1 MQRGLVFKLVF
12 LLCLVAL
19 PSPTRGESDDS
30 KISDSTEVG
39 VPSPKKLEKVVL
51 GEVEEVTL
59 VPWGISLPA
68 RIDTGADISALDAR
82 NIRIWK
88 NVADFKLGKPYGGL
102 QLRLPIVEWRQVKT
116 SVGSDTRP
124 VVEIGICLG
133 PKFFRTHALLGDR
146 SQMTYPFLVGRNILK
161 GRFIVDASNA
171 KAVHT
176 VCPPGVFLGEEST
189 SRW

>member
-1 MQRGLVFKLVF
+1 VQRGLVFKLVL
-12 LLCLVAL
+12 LLCLVAF
-19 PSPTRGESDDS
+19 PSPTRGDPDES
-30 KISDSTEVG
+30 KILDGTTVTI
-39 VPSPKKLEKVVL
+39 PSPKKLEKIVI

-59 VPWGISLPA
+59 VPWDVSLPA

-82 NIRIWK
+82 DVHTWK
-88 NVADFKLGKPYGGL
+88 NVADFRLGKLYGGL
-102 QLRLPIVEWRQVKT
+102 RLRLPIVEWRQVKT

-171 KAVHT
+171 KAVRT
-176 VCPPGVFLGEEST
+176 VCPPGAFLGEESV
-189 SRW
+189 SR

>member
-1 MQRGLVFKLVF
+1 VQRGLVFPLIL
-12 LLCLVAL
+12 LLCLVTL
-19 PSPTRGESDDS
+19 PSPTRGDPDEPKTSDD
-30 KISDSTEVG
+30 VG
-39 VPSPKKLEKVVL
+39 TVPSPKNPEKIVI

-88 NVADFKLGKPYGGL
+88 NIADFRLGKSYGDL
-102 QLRLPIVEWRQVKT
+102 HLRLPIVEWRQVKT

-133 PKFFRTHALLGDR
+133 PKFLRTMALLGDR
-146 SQMTYPFLVGRNILK
+146 SQMAYPFLVGRNVLK
-161 GRFIVDASNA
+161 GRFIVDASHA

-176 VCPPGVFLGEEST
+176 VCPAGSFLGEEST
-189 SRW
+189 SR

>member
-1 MQRGLVFKLVF
+1 VQRGLVFKLVF

-19 PSPTRGESDDS
+19 TSPTRGEPDDS
-30 KISDSTEVG
+30 KISDNTDVG
-39 VPSPKKLEKVVL
+39 VPSPKKLEKIVI

-59 VPWGISLPA
+59 VPWDVSLPA

-82 NIRIWK
+82 DVHTWK
-88 NVADFKLGKPYGGL
+88 NVADFRLGKLYGGL
-102 QLRLPIVEWRQVKT
+102 RLRLPIVEWRQVKT

-133 PKFFRTHALLGDR
+133 TKFFRTRALLGDR

-161 GRFIVDASNA
+161 GRFIVDASHA
-171 KAVHT
+171 KAVQT
-176 VCPPGVFLGEEST
+176 VCPPGSFLGEESV
-189 SRW
+189 SR